1 MGKTYDT
8 SSVGYDLVFNGPA
21 TAEEYDK
28 AAGRVNASVE
38 DAVSNTI
45 YRATLPKWQK
55 AFVEVLTALT
65 GVKREVDA
73 IATAKA
79 VARAKDGAKTEDVL
93 EKATKYIERA
103 SSIYA
108 GDDKDKL
115 AELATAAQSCADSI
129 PVDPSAS
136 VRQGGIN
143 KGWLAKAEDILG
155 RDEDAQEATI
165 AKLLSVVPDYVLDRD
180 EDGKAEKTSLARLV
194 GKFVA
199 ASI

>member
-1 MGKTYDT
+1 MGKSYDT
-8 SSVGYDLVFNGPA
+8 SSVGYDLVFNGPS

-55 AFVEVLTALT
+55 AFVEVLEKVT
-65 GVKREVDA
+65 GITRVVDA
-73 IATAKA
+73 VATAKA
-79 VARAKDGAKTEDVL
+79 VARSKDGKAENVL
-93 EKATKYIERA
+93 EKVTKYIERA

-115 AELATAAQSCADSI
+115 AELAKLAQETADSI

-136 VRQGGIN
+136 IRQGGIN

-165 AKLLSVVPDYVLDRD
+165 AKLLGVVPDYVLDRD
-180 EDGKAEKTSLARLV
+180 DDGKAEKNSLARLV

>member
-1 MGKTYDT
+1 MKSYDT
-8 SSVGYDLVFNGPA
+8 SSVGFDLVFNGPE

-28 AAGRVNASVE
+28 AAGRVNAAVE

-55 AFVEVLTALT
+55 AFVEVLASLT
-65 GVKREVDA
+65 GVTRDVDA
-73 IATAKA
+73 KATEKAK
-79 VARAKDGAKTEDVL
+79 ARAKDGAKTDDVL
-93 EKATKYIERA
+93 EKATAYIARA

-108 GDDKDKL
+108 GDDKEKL
-115 AELATAAQSCADSI
+115 AELAAAAQACADSI

-143 KGWLAKAEDILG
+143 KGWLAKAEDILA
-155 RDEDAQEATI
+155 RDEDAMEETI
-165 AKLLSVVPDYVLDRD
+165 AKLLGVVDGFVLDRD
-180 EDGKAEKTSLARLV
+180 EDGKPEKNSLARLV

>member
-55 AFVEVLTALT
+55 AFVEVLAALT
-65 GVKREVDA
+65 GVTRDVDA
-73 IATAKA
+73 AATAKA
-79 VARAKDGAKTEDVL
+79 VARSKEGKADEVL

-115 AELATAAQSCADSI
+115 AELAAAAQTCADSI